1 MVPLHEHDSRIP
13 MKASSNRAEIPA
25 AEPSCLFGMRRGS
38 DYLFEG
44 QGEHLKMFQDPA
56 RWRWVILY
64 QTTVM
69 PTSTYAN
76 AEAAESRR
84 SAQQTQE
91 HEVQRIMVDRV
102 RLTLTWQASE
112 KRGRRVK
119 ISGHSV
125 AKLCVGGITSHD
137 PARLEIFL
145 EI

>member
-69 PTSTYAN
+69 PVRQRCQARSPSGARASDRKTFSIRAPLCPDQHLCQRGGGR
-76 AEAAESRR
+76 EPKVRAADAGTR
-84 SAQQTQE
+84 SAKNHGRPSSAHT
-91 HEVQRIMVDRV
+91 HM
-102 RLTLTWQASE
+102 AS
-112 KRGRRVK
+112 
-119 ISGHSV
+119 I
-125 AKLCVGGITSHD
+125 
-137 PARLEIFL
+137 
-145 EI
+145 